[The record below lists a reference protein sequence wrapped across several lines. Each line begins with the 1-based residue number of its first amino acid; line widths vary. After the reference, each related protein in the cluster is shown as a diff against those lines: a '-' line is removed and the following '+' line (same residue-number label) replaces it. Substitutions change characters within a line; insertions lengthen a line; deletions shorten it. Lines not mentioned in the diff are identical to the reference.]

1 MPLTSTV
8 AKQLC
13 TKAELQLFTESLVR
27 NVKNLDLSSVKTR
40 VTRARKLRDKYSG
53 LADKQEREMRGKQL
67 PRRSRVVRGNE
78 NTRKKAQLF
87 QEALAR
93 FEKHREDLEA
103 SSSKAMSSKR
113 QVKSKAVKK
122 TGRKTATK
130 KTAPGRSAK
139 KKKKKSAFKQVAKHS
154 KTAGSSSKARKV
166 SAKAKKSRFVAAGQ
180 TRVQK
185 HVSAHNRR
193 QQARRDSR

>member
-1 MPLTSTV
+1 MPLTSVV
-8 AKQLC
+8 ARQLC

-27 NVKNLDLSSVKTR
+27 NVKNLDLKSVKTR
-40 VTRARKLRDKYSG
+40 VARARKLRDKYSG
-53 LADKQEREMRGKQL
+53 LADQQEREMRGKQL

-93 FEKHREDLEA
+93 FEKHRKALEA
-103 SSSKAMSSKR
+103 ASSKAGSAKT

-122 TGRKTATK
+122 TGSTTATK
-130 KTAPGRSAK
+130 KTAPSHSTK
-139 KKKKKSAFKQVAKHS
+139 KKEKKSAFKQVAKHN
-154 KTAGSSSKARKV
+154 KTTGASSKARKAT
-166 SAKAKKSRFVAAGQ
+166 AKAKRSRFIAAGQ

-193 QQARRDSR
+193 QQAKRDSR

>member
-1 MPLTSTV
+1 MPLTSVV
-8 AKQLC
+8 ARQLC

-27 NVKNLDLSSVKTR
+27 NVKNLDLKSVKTR
-40 VTRARKLRDKYSG
+40 VARARRLRDKYSG
-53 LADKQEREMRGKQL
+53 LADQQEREMRGKQQ

-93 FEKHREDLEA
+93 FEKHREALEA
-103 SSSKAMSSKR
+103 SSSKAGSTKR
-113 QVKSKAVKK
+113 QVKNKSVKK
-122 TGRKTATK
+122 VVSTTAARKTV
-130 KTAPGRSAK
+130 PSHSA
-139 KKKKKSAFKQVAKHS
+139 KKKKSAFKQVAKHN
-154 KTAGSSSKARKV
+154 KTSSASNKARKV
-166 SAKAKKSRFVAAGQ
+166 TAKAKRSRFIAAGQ

-193 QQARRDSR
+193 QQAKRDSR